1 MIKRQAIIF
10 TSLLFTCMLCQA
22 QYSILGKVKNANG
35 EKLQGASVFVVGSES
50 LATVTDYAGRYLL
63 ENVPAGDV
71 TVKVTYLGYGDE
83 TYSLILEQNELLDIN
98 MQQSLFQLENIEVV
112 ANKLD
117 KRSPYAY
124 TEMDRESI
132 QFKNMAQ
139 DVPFLLEHAPS
150 MVITS
155 DAGAGIGY
163 TGMRIR
169 GSDATR
175 VNVTINGIPL
185 NDSESHGVFWV
196 DLPDFGSSVDRIQ
209 IQRGVGPSTNG
220 SGAFGGSVSLNT
232 NYISQNPFVRGD
244 FTVGSFG
251 TQKQSVTVNTGLMN
265 NQFNIEGRYSRINS
279 DGFID
284 RATSD
289 LDSWYLSA
297 ASVTE
302 KTSIKINA
310 FSGNERTYQAWNGV
324 PEARFNGDE
333 EALLIHFLNNSNGDY
348 NTVQDS
354 INLFSSNESFNAYTY
369 ENQVDSYR
377 QTHLQLFV
385 NSQLSE
391 LVKLN
396 LTGHYTKGKGFFEQF
411 RFQEDVGNIFPAEA
425 SLQGVVSDLVWR
437 RWLDND
443 FFGAIAN
450 IEYKPNNDLAL
461 ILGAAYNSYLGDH
474 FGNVIN
480 IEEAILPEEPEYY
493 RSDATKNE
501 FNSYMKADYQL
512 LPKLSVFGDLQFRSI
527 SYKTAGLDSDQ
538 SLIAGRD
545 SGIDTSYTFVNPKVG
560 LSFDLTPHSKLYASY
575 AAAQREPVRSDFL
588 DAIGTTVP
596 EAEQLHDFE
605 FGYRAE
611 KPDHTFEANF
621 YYMLYNDQLVLTGA
635 VNDVGAPVRTN
646 VDNSVRFGVE
656 LSGSLLLA
664 ELLTWE
670 PNVTFSRNRISEFVE
685 KIADFDNGGVQE
697 TLFTDT
703 DIAFSPSVIAG
714 SKFTYHILP
723 NFDASLLSKYVGR
736 QFLDNTS
743 NENRSLDPYFVNDF
757 HLRYKIETE
766 LVQEIE
772 FKLLVNNIF
781 NTRYASNGYTYS
793 YIFGG
798 LITENYLYP
807 QAGTNFLLSASV
819 MF

>member
-10 TSLLFTCMLCQA
+10 TILLFSSILCQA
-22 QYSILGKVKNANG
+22 QHSITGKVKNANN

-50 LATVTDYAGRYLL
+50 LATVTDYSGRYLL
-63 ENVPAGDV
+63 EDIPPGDV
-71 TVKVTYLGYGDE
+71 TVKVTYLGYADQTFSLTLERDE
-83 TYSLILEQNELLDIN
+83 LVDVD
-98 MQQSLFQLENIEVV
+98 MQQGLFQLENIEVV
-112 ANKLD
+112 ANKLER
-117 KRSPYAY
+117 KSPYAY
-124 TEMDRESI
+124 GDYNKEQIR
-132 QFKNMAQ
+132 FKNMAQ
-139 DVPFLLEHAPS
+139 DVPFLVEHTPS
-150 MVITS
+150 VVVTS

-175 VNVTINGIPL
+175 INVTINGVPL
-185 NDSESHGVFWV
+185 NDSESHNVFWV

-209 IQRGVGPSTNG
+209 VQRGVGPSTNG

-244 FTVGSFG
+244 FTIGSFG
-251 TQKQSVTVNTGLMN
+251 TMKQSVTLNTGLMN
-265 NQFNIEGRYSRINS
+265 NRYIIEGRYSRIDS

-284 RATSD
+284 RAASD
-289 LDSWYLSA
+289 LDSWYISA
-297 ASVTE
+297 ARVSE
-302 KTSIKINA
+302 KSSIKINA
-310 FSGNERTYQAWNGV
+310 FSGNERTFQAWNGV
-324 PEARFNGDE
+324 PEARFDGDLD
-333 EALLIHFLNNSNGDY
+333 ALLVHFGNNSNGDY

-354 INLFSSNESFNAYTY
+354 INLFSSGDSFNAYTY
-369 ENQVDSYR
+369 EDQVDDYR
-377 QTHLQLFV
+377 QTHIQLFA

-391 LVKLN
+391 SVKLN
-396 LTGHYTKGKGFFEQF
+396 LTGHYTKGRGFFEQF
-411 RFQEDVGNIFPAEA
+411 RFQDSLSDYFPDDPE
-425 SLQGVVSDLVWR
+425 LNQLVSNLVRR

-443 FFGAIAN
+443 FIGGIAN
-450 IEYKPNNDLAL
+450 IEYQPSSDLVL
-461 ILGAAYNSYLGDH
+461 TLGGAFNTYLGDH

-480 IEEAILPEEPEYY
+480 IEEAPLPEDDEYY

-501 FNSYMKADYQL
+501 FNSYFKVDYQL
-512 LPKLSVFGDLQFRSI
+512 TPKLAVFGDAQFRSI
-527 SYKTAGLDSDQ
+527 DYKTAGLDSDR

-545 SGIDTSYTFVNPKVG
+545 SGIDTSYTFINPKVG
-560 LSFDLTPHSKLYASY
+560 LSFDLTPHSKVYASY

-588 DAIGTTVP
+588 DAIGTRVP
-596 EAEQLHDFE
+596 DAEQLHDFE
-605 FGYRAE
+605 FGYKAV
-611 KPDHTFEANF
+611 KPDHTFQANF
-621 YYMLYNDQLVLTGA
+621 YYMLYNDQLVVTGA

-646 VDNSVRFGVE
+646 VDNSVRLGAE
-656 LSGSLLLA
+656 LSGSLLIYD
-664 ELLTWE
+664 LLTWE
-670 PNVTFSRNRISEFVE
+670 PNVTFSSNKISEFVE
-685 KIADFDNGGVQE
+685 EIGDFDNGGVQE

-757 HLRYKIETE
+757 HLRYRIETE

-772 FKLLVNNIF
+772 FKLLVNNIL

-798 LITENYLYP
+798 LITENYVYP
-807 QAGTNFLLSASV
+807 QAGTNFLLSASI